1 MLEVR
6 ELTKKYG
13 YKPAVD
19 RVSFKLKEGEIVGYL
34 GPNGAGKSTTVKML
48 SGLLEPTFGEILY
61 NGKDIEKD
69 IISYKKILGYV
80 PEESEI
86 YPHLSGFE
94 YLQLVGRLR
103 GMKDKI
109 LEEKIENL
117 MNLFKLYNSMHFYI
131 SSYSKGMRQKVLIMA
146 ALLHNPEILLLDEP
160 LSGLDVTSVLIF
172 KDLVKK
178 LAKAGKIILYN
189 SHILEVVEK
198 LCYRVIIIHKGKIL
212 ADDSVKNLRILS
224 KSPSLEDAFN
234 NLVIKGDTE
243 KTADEIFETI
253 VG

>member
-19 RVSFKLKEGEIVGYL
+19 KVSFKLKEGEIVGYL

-48 SGLLEPTFGEILY
+48 AGLLKPTYGEILF
-61 NGKDIEKD
+61 NGENIEKD
-69 IISYKKILGYV
+69 LISYKKILGYV

-103 GMKDKI
+103 GMEDKI

-117 MNLFKLYNSMHFYI
+117 MNLFKLYDSMYFYI
-131 SSYSKGMRQKVLIMA
+131 SSYSKGMRQKVLIIA
-146 ALLHNPEILLLDEP
+146 ALLHNPWNRLLPRLHRPPQVPPEGP
-160 LSGLDVTSVLIF
+160 L
-172 KDLVKK
+172 
-178 LAKAGKIILYN
+178 
-189 SHILEVVEK
+189 
-198 LCYRVIIIHKGKIL
+198 
-212 ADDSVKNLRILS
+212 
-224 KSPSLEDAFN
+224 P
-234 NLVIKGDTE
+234 
-243 KTADEIFETI
+243 
-253 VG
+253 